1 MITGKETTVVLAC
14 YFLGCFTS
22 GYYWV
27 RLRTGLDIRAQG
39 SGNVGARNVG
49 RALGAPGFMVTFI
62 LDLLKGV
69 LAVRMALFF
78 GLNEDAVIAAMVAV
92 VVGHTWPA
100 QLRFRGGKGISTS
113 LGALLAYDTFI
124 VFILLVMFLPV
135 WALLRSFTFSGLVAF
150 ALSPLLLF
158 LCGLGNPAVAAIS
171 FLAIIILVAHRK
183 NIREEMAG
191 RLAGG
196 PAVKEA
202 SLHSDKETR
211 P

>member
-135 WALLRSFTFSGLVAF
+135 WALLRSFTLA
-150 ALSPLLLF
+150 AWWLLLSRRWSYS
-158 LCGLGNPAVAAIS
+158 CGGWEIPPWRQ
-171 FLAIIILVAHRK
+171 F
-183 NIREEMAG
+183 
-191 RLAGG
+191 
-196 PAVKEA
+196 PF
-202 SLHSDKETR
+202 
-211 P
+211 